1 MKKLLLLATLLIGLF
16 ASAQDLETI
25 NSLVSSKTV
34 QDIEN
39 VSKKIINGYQSKLA
53 FFVTKQS
60 VRDEYE
66 KYQNVY
72 FLPVDQLPKD
82 NAKLTDE
89 QKDMLIKVNFGEFY
103 IGQNKDLQIKGE
115 LSYYFREVNGSYLD
129 LIGFWIT
136 TFYPNNTKEEI
147 LDNYKLKEWRYNK
160 DIKFVLKKEGE
171 TWRMFRSY

>member
-1 MKKLLLLATLLIGLF
+1 MKKLLLFTALLFGALVQ
-16 ASAQDLETI
+16 AQDLETI
-25 NSLVSSKTV
+25 NTLVSSKTV

-39 VSKKIINGYQSKLA
+39 VSKKIINVYQEKLA

-60 VRDEYE
+60 VRNEDE

-72 FLPVDQLPKD
+72 FLPLDQLPKD

-89 QKDMLIKVNFGEFY
+89 QKDMLLKVNFGEFY
-103 IGQNKDLQIKGE
+103 QGQNKDLQIKGE

-129 LIGFWIT
+129 LIGFWIA

-171 TWRMFRSY
+171 IWRMYRSY